1 MMAVFRRTLSSLP
14 LFDRFRST
22 DTLSMTT
29 FIALVIVMVF
39 LHVVTTT
46 YIRHG
51 RSQSV
56 RDLWDSPY
64 RYNWFRES

>member
-1 MMAVFRRTLSSLP
+1 
-14 LFDRFRST
+14 
-22 DTLSMTT
+22 MTT